1 MLLTRFWKC
10 AMHPAVSTLSA
21 PPPTKPN
28 LAIKRLHAGVTEIL
42 DSRAWQEALKFKAR
56 FHHYSF
62 NNALL
67 IYLQRPDATLVAG
80 YKRWQ
85 EVGGQIRKGETS
97 IAILA
102 PIVRRAED
110 EAEGERVQQVV
121 GFR

>member
-1 MLLTRFWKC
+1 
-10 AMHPAVSTLSA
+10 MHPAASTLPA

-28 LAIKRLHAGVTEIL
+28 PAVERLHTGVTELL
-42 DSRAWQEALKFKAR
+42 DSQRWQEALKFKAS

-85 EVGGQIRKGETS
+85 ELGRQVRKGETS

-102 PIVRRAED
+102 PIVRRT
-110 EAEGERVQQVV
+110 EGEVEGKRVQQVV
-121 GFR
+121 GFRSARVFDVL